1 MKKIILLS
9 LISIFFSMNMYA
21 VEKKKCSELEGF
33 KKLGKKTGEYLNCLK
48 TNTKGENKFKFNT
61 ESKLTNLITGKEKI
75 KLPNPINALKKIGKA
90 VKPEIGKIVKPD
102 LKLKK

>member
-48 TNTKGENKFKFNT
+48 TNAKGESKLKFKT
-61 ESKLTNLITGKEKI
+61 ESKLTDLITGKEKI
-75 KLPNPINALKKIGKA
+75 KLPNPMNVLKNVGKA
-90 VKPEIGKIVKPD
+90 VKPD